1 MIMNPYET
9 YYSYNISEMMSIYPE
24 ENLEVDDTLTI
35 QGINPTLSKLKLKY

>member
-1 MIMNPYET
+1 MLSVYNT
-9 YYSYNISEMMSIYPE
+9 FHSYNISEMLNKYKE